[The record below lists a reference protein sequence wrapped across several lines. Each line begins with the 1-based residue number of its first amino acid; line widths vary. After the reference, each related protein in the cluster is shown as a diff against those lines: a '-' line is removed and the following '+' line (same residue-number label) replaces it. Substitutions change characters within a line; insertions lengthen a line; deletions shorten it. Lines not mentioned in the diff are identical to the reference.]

1 MGKPIV
7 AIVGR
12 PNVGKSTLFNIF
24 ANSRISIVED
34 TPGVT
39 RDRLY
44 AEGDWLD
51 NQFMMVDTGG
61 IEIMNSDAIAVSIR
75 QQAEIA
81 IKEADV
87 ILFVCDARSGI
98 VQEDADVARILR
110 KSGKPI
116 VLAVNKADSP
126 KQELNVYE
134 FYNLGLGE
142 PFPIS
147 AANHLGIGDLLDAV
161 VAKFPQNKA
170 GVFDNDEDQIKV
182 ALIGRPNVGKSSI
195 FNSLVGQERSIV
207 SDVAGTTRDAIDTPV
222 VRNGQKYLF
231 IDTAGM
237 RRKGKIDE
245 PIEKYSIIRSL
256 RAVDRSDVV
265 LMVIDAVDGVTEQDK
280 KIAGYAHEAGKGIV
294 IVVNKWDAYEKD
306 ENSTLRYT
314 ETLRKELIFM
324 QYAPVVYVS
333 ALTKQRIHR
342 LPEVINYV
350 AEQNAMRVATSVL
363 NQVIADAVAINP
375 PPTEKGQRLKIL
387 YATQV
392 KIKPPTFVI
401 FVNEPEI
408 MHFSYQ
414 RYLENKLREAFGFE
428 GTPLSMIIRGKK
440 KTNRGWING
449 CNDVCIMVCR
459 WFCVWLSTFG
469 AVAG

>member
-44 AEGDWLD
+44 ADTEWLD
-51 NQFMMVDTGG
+51 NEFMMVDTG
-61 IEIMNSDAIAVSIR
+61 IEIMNTDKIAVSIR
-75 QQAEIA
+75 QQAQIA
-81 IKEADV
+81 IAEADV
-87 ILFVCDARSGI
+87 ILFVCDARAGI
-98 VQEDADVARILR
+98 THEDAEVAKMLR
-110 KSGKPI
+110 QSKKPI
-116 VLAVNKADSP
+116 VLAINKADSP
-126 KQELNVYE
+126 KQEMEIFE
-134 FYNLGLGE
+134 FYNLGIGE
-142 PFPIS
+142 PIPVS
-147 AANHLGIGDLLDAV
+147 AANHLGLGDLLDAV
-161 VAKFPQNKA
+161 VEKFPETSAYGEDGNE
-170 GVFDNDEDQIKV
+170 DEIKV

-195 FNSLVGQERSIV
+195 FNTLVGEERSIV

-222 VRNGQKYLF
+222 IREGQKFLF

-237 RRKGKIDE
+237 RRKARIDE

-265 LMVIDAVDGVTEQDK
+265 LMVIDAIDGITEQDK

-294 IVVNKWDAYEKD
+294 LVVNKWDLYDKD
-306 ENSTLRYT
+306 NTSTLRYT
-314 ETLRKELIFM
+314 ENLRRELVFM
-324 QYAPVVYVS
+324 QYAPVVFVS
-333 ALTKQRIHR
+333 AMTKQRIHR
-342 LPEVINYV
+342 LPEVIHYV
-350 AEQNAMRVATSVL
+350 AEQNAMRISTSVL
-363 NQVIADAVAINP
+363 NQVVEDAIAINP

-428 GTPLSMIIRGKK
+428 GTPLQMIIRGK
-440 KTNRGWING
+440 NEEE
-449 CNDVCIMVCR
+449 
-459 WFCVWLSTFG
+459 
-469 AVAG
+469 

>member
-44 AEGDWLD
+44 ATAEWLD
-51 NQFMMVDTGG
+51 QEFMMVDTGG
-61 IEIMNSDAIAVSIR
+61 IEIMNADEIAVSIR
-75 QQAEIA
+75 QQAQIA
-81 IKEADV
+81 IREADV
-87 ILFVCDARSGI
+87 ILFVCDARAGI
-98 VQEDADVARILR
+98 TTEDAEVARLLR
-110 KSGKPI
+110 QSKKPI

-126 KQELNVYE
+126 KQELNTYE
-134 FYNLGLGE
+134 FYNLGIGE
-142 PFPIS
+142 PYPVS
-147 AANHLGIGDLLDAV
+147 ASNHLGLGDLLDAV
-161 VAKFPQNKA
+161 VAKFPDRGA
-170 GVFDNDEDQIKV
+170 SGIDDNDDEIKV

-195 FNSLVGQERSIV
+195 FNSLVGEERSIV
-207 SDVAGTTRDAIDTPV
+207 SNVAGTTRDAIDTSV
-222 VRNGQKYLF
+222 VRDGQKYLF

-237 RRKGKIDE
+237 RRKARIDE
-245 PIEKYSIIRSL
+245 PIEKYSIMRSL

-265 LMVIDAVDGVTEQDK
+265 LMVFDAVEGVTEQDK
-280 KIAGYAHEAGKGIV
+280 KIVGYAHEAGKAI
-294 IVVNKWDAYEKD
+294 ILVVNKWDLYEKD
-306 ENSTLRYT
+306 NTSTLRYT
-314 ETLRKELIFM
+314 EMLRKELVFL

-333 ALTKQRIHR
+333 AVTKQRIHR
-342 LPEVINYV
+342 LPEVISYV
-350 AEQNAMRVATSVL
+350 AEQNAMRISTSVL
-363 NQVIADAVAINP
+363 NQVIEDAVAINP
-375 PPTEKGQRLKIL
+375 TPTEKGQRLKIL

-428 GTPLSMIIRGKK
+428 GTPIQMIIRGK
-440 KTNRGWING
+440 NEEE
-449 CNDVCIMVCR
+449 
-459 WFCVWLSTFG
+459 
-469 AVAG
+469 

>member
-44 AEGDWLD
+44 ADTEWLD
-51 NQFMMVDTGG
+51 NEFMMVDTGG
-61 IEIMNSDAIAVSIR
+61 IEIMNTDKIAVSIR
-75 QQAEIA
+75 QQAQIA
-81 IKEADV
+81 IAEADV
-87 ILFVCDARSGI
+87 ILFVCDARAGI
-98 VQEDADVARILR
+98 THEDAEVAKMLR
-110 KSGKPI
+110 QSKKPI
-116 VLAVNKADSP
+116 VLAINKADSP
-126 KQELNVYE
+126 KQEMEIFE
-134 FYNLGLGE
+134 FYNLGIGE
-142 PFPIS
+142 PIPVS
-147 AANHLGIGDLLDAV
+147 AANHLGLGDLLDAV
-161 VAKFPQNKA
+161 VEKFPETSAYGEDGNE
-170 GVFDNDEDQIKV
+170 DEIKV

-195 FNSLVGQERSIV
+195 FNTLVGEERSIV

-222 VRNGQKYLF
+222 IREGQKFLF

-237 RRKGKIDE
+237 CRKARIDE

-265 LMVIDAVDGVTEQDK
+265 LMVIDAIDGVTEQDK

-294 IVVNKWDAYEKD
+294 LVVNKWDLYDKD
-306 ENSTLRYT
+306 NTSTLRYT
-314 ETLRKELIFM
+314 ENLRRELVFM
-324 QYAPVVYVS
+324 QYAPVVFVS
-333 ALTKQRIHR
+333 AMTKQRIHR
-342 LPEVINYV
+342 LPEVIHYV
-350 AEQNAMRVATSVL
+350 AEQNAMRISTSVL
-363 NQVIADAVAINP
+363 NQVVEDAIAINP

-428 GTPLSMIIRGKK
+428 GTPLQMIIRGK
-440 KTNRGWING
+440 NEEE
-449 CNDVCIMVCR
+449 
-459 WFCVWLSTFG
+459 
-469 AVAG
+469 

>member
-1 MGKPIV
+1 MSKPIV

-61 IEIMNSDAIAVSIR
+61 IEIMNSDAIAISIR

-98 VQEDADVARILR
+98 VQEDSDVAKILR

-161 VAKFPQNKA
+161 VAKFPKNKA
-170 GVFDNDEDQIKV
+170 GMFDNDEDQIKV

-195 FNSLVGQERSIV
+195 FNTLVGQERSIV

-294 IVVNKWDAYEKD
+294 IVVNKWDIYEKD

-314 ETLRKELIFM
+314 ENLRKELIFM
-324 QYAPVVYVS
+324 QYAPVVFVS

-363 NQVIADAVAINP
+363 NQVIADAVAVNP
-375 PPTEKGQRLKIL
+375 PPTDKGQRLKIL

-428 GTPLSMIIRGKK
+428 GTPLTMIIRGKK
-440 KTNRGWING
+440 E
-449 CNDVCIMVCR
+449 DE
-459 WFCVWLSTFG
+459 
-469 AVAG
+469 

>member
-44 AEGDWLD
+44 ADTEWLD
-51 NQFMMVDTGG
+51 NEFMMVDTGG
-61 IEIMNSDAIAVSIR
+61 IEIMNTDKIAVSIR
-75 QQAEIA
+75 QQAQIA
-81 IKEADV
+81 IAEADV
-87 ILFVCDARSGI
+87 ILFVCDARAGI
-98 VQEDADVARILR
+98 THEDAEVAKMLR
-110 KSGKPI
+110 QSKKPI
-116 VLAVNKADSP
+116 VLAINKADSP
-126 KQELNVYE
+126 KQEMEIFE
-134 FYNLGLGE
+134 FYNLGIGE
-142 PFPIS
+142 PIPVS
-147 AANHLGIGDLLDAV
+147 AANHLGLGDLLDAV
-161 VAKFPQNKA
+161 VEKFPETSAYGEDGNE
-170 GVFDNDEDQIKV
+170 DEIKV

-195 FNSLVGQERSIV
+195 FNTLVGEERSIV

-222 VRNGQKYLF
+222 IREGQKFLF

-237 RRKGKIDE
+237 RRKSRIDE
-245 PIEKYSIIRSL
+245 PIEKYSLIRSL

-265 LMVIDAVDGVTEQDK
+265 LMVIDAIDGVTEQDK

-294 IVVNKWDAYEKD
+294 LVVNKWDLYDKD
-306 ENSTLRYT
+306 NTSTLRYT
-314 ETLRKELIFM
+314 ENLRRELVFM
-324 QYAPVVYVS
+324 QYAPVVFVS
-333 ALTKQRIHR
+333 AMTKQRIHR
-342 LPEVINYV
+342 LPEVIHYV
-350 AEQNAMRVATSVL
+350 AEQNAMRISTSVL
-363 NQVIADAVAINP
+363 NQVVEDAIAINP

-428 GTPLSMIIRGKK
+428 GTPLQMIIRGK
-440 KTNRGWING
+440 NEEE
-449 CNDVCIMVCR
+449 
-459 WFCVWLSTFG
+459 
-469 AVAG
+469 

>member
-44 AEGDWLD
+44 ADTEWLD
-51 NQFMMVDTGG
+51 NEFMMVDTGG
-61 IEIMNSDAIAVSIR
+61 IEIMNTDKIAVSIR
-75 QQAEIA
+75 QQAQIA
-81 IKEADV
+81 IAEADV
-87 ILFVCDARSGI
+87 ILFVCDARAGI
-98 VQEDADVARILR
+98 THEDAEVAKMLR
-110 KSGKPI
+110 QSKKPI
-116 VLAVNKADSP
+116 VLAINKADSP
-126 KQELNVYE
+126 KQEMEIFE
-134 FYNLGLGE
+134 FYNLGIGE
-142 PFPIS
+142 PIPVS
-147 AANHLGIGDLLDAV
+147 AANHLGLGDLLDAV
-161 VAKFPQNKA
+161 VEKFPETSAYGEDGNE
-170 GVFDNDEDQIKV
+170 DEIKV

-195 FNSLVGQERSIV
+195 FNTLVGEERSIV

-222 VRNGQKYLF
+222 IREGQKFLF

-237 RRKGKIDE
+237 RRKARIDE

-265 LMVIDAVDGVTEQDK
+265 LMVIDAIDGIKEQDK

-294 IVVNKWDAYEKD
+294 LVVNKWDLYDKD
-306 ENSTLRYT
+306 NTSTLRYT
-314 ETLRKELIFM
+314 ENLRRELVFM
-324 QYAPVVYVS
+324 QYAPVVFVS
-333 ALTKQRIHR
+333 AMTKQRIHR
-342 LPEVINYV
+342 LPEVIHYV
-350 AEQNAMRVATSVL
+350 AEQNAMRISTSVL
-363 NQVIADAVAINP
+363 NQVVEDAIAINP

-428 GTPLSMIIRGKK
+428 GTPLQMIIRGK
-440 KTNRGWING
+440 NEEE
-449 CNDVCIMVCR
+449 
-459 WFCVWLSTFG
+459 
-469 AVAG
+469 

>member
-44 AEGDWLD
+44 ADTEWLD
-51 NQFMMVDTGG
+51 NEFMMVDTGG
-61 IEIMNSDAIAVSIR
+61 IEIMNTDKIAVSIR
-75 QQAEIA
+75 QQAQIA
-81 IKEADV
+81 IAEADV
-87 ILFVCDARSGI
+87 ILFVCDARAGI
-98 VQEDADVARILR
+98 THEDAEVAKMLR
-110 KSGKPI
+110 QSKKPI
-116 VLAVNKADSP
+116 VLAINKADSP
-126 KQELNVYE
+126 KQEMEIFE
-134 FYNLGLGE
+134 FYNLGIGE
-142 PFPIS
+142 PIPVS
-147 AANHLGIGDLLDAV
+147 AANHLGLGDLLDAV
-161 VAKFPQNKA
+161 VEKFPETSAYGEDGNE
-170 GVFDNDEDQIKV
+170 DEIKV

-195 FNSLVGQERSIV
+195 FNTLVGEERSIV

-222 VRNGQKYLF
+222 IREGQKFLF

-237 RRKGKIDE
+237 RRKARIDE

-265 LMVIDAVDGVTEQDK
+265 LMVIDAIDGVTEQDK

-294 IVVNKWDAYEKD
+294 LVVNKWDLYDKD
-306 ENSTLRYT
+306 NTSTLRYT
-314 ETLRKELIFM
+314 ENLRRELVFM
-324 QYAPVVYVS
+324 QYAPVVFVS
-333 ALTKQRIHR
+333 AMTKQRIHR
-342 LPEVINYV
+342 LPEVIHYV
-350 AEQNAMRVATSVL
+350 AEQNAMRISTSVL
-363 NQVIADAVAINP
+363 NQVVEGAIAINP

-428 GTPLSMIIRGKK
+428 GTPLQMIIRGK
-440 KTNRGWING
+440 NEEE
-449 CNDVCIMVCR
+449 
-459 WFCVWLSTFG
+459 
-469 AVAG
+469 

>member
-333 ALTKQRIHR
+333 VLTKQRIHR

-440 KTNRGWING
+440 E
-449 CNDVCIMVCR
+449 DE
-459 WFCVWLSTFG
+459 
-469 AVAG
+469 

>member
-44 AEGDWLD
+44 ADTEWLD
-51 NQFMMVDTGG
+51 NEFMMVDTGG
-61 IEIMNSDAIAVSIR
+61 IEIMNTDKIAVSIR
-75 QQAEIA
+75 QQAQIA
-81 IKEADV
+81 IAEADV
-87 ILFVCDARSGI
+87 ILFVCDARAGI
-98 VQEDADVARILR
+98 THEDAEVAKMLR
-110 KSGKPI
+110 QSKKPI
-116 VLAVNKADSP
+116 VLAINKADSP
-126 KQELNVYE
+126 KQEMEIFE
-134 FYNLGLGE
+134 FYNLGIGE
-142 PFPIS
+142 PIPVS
-147 AANHLGIGDLLDAV
+147 AANHLGLGDLLDAV
-161 VAKFPQNKA
+161 VEKFPETSAYGEDGNE
-170 GVFDNDEDQIKV
+170 DEIKV

-195 FNSLVGQERSIV
+195 FNTLVGEERSIV

-222 VRNGQKYLF
+222 IREGQKFLF

-237 RRKGKIDE
+237 RRKARIDE

-265 LMVIDAVDGVTEQDK
+265 LMVIDAIDGITEQDK

-294 IVVNKWDAYEKD
+294 LVVNKWDLYDKD
-306 ENSTLRYT
+306 NTSTLRYT
-314 ETLRKELIFM
+314 ENLRRELVFM
-324 QYAPVVYVS
+324 QYAPVVFVS
-333 ALTKQRIHR
+333 AMTKQRIHR
-342 LPEVINYV
+342 LPEVIHYV
-350 AEQNAMRVATSVL
+350 AEQNAMRISTSVL
-363 NQVIADAVAINP
+363 NQVVEDAIAINP
-375 PPTEKGQRLKIL
+375 PPTETGQRLKIL

-428 GTPLSMIIRGKK
+428 GTPLQMIIRGK
-440 KTNRGWING
+440 NEEE
-449 CNDVCIMVCR
+449 
-459 WFCVWLSTFG
+459 
-469 AVAG
+469 

>member
-44 AEGDWLD
+44 ADTEWLD
-51 NQFMMVDTGG
+51 NEFMMVDTGG
-61 IEIMNSDAIAVSIR
+61 IEIMNTDKIAVSIR
-75 QQAEIA
+75 QQAQIA
-81 IKEADV
+81 IAEADV
-87 ILFVCDARSGI
+87 ILFVCDARAGI
-98 VQEDADVARILR
+98 THEDAEVAKMLR
-110 KSGKPI
+110 QSKKPI
-116 VLAVNKADSP
+116 VLAINKADSP
-126 KQELNVYE
+126 KQELEIFE
-134 FYNLGLGE
+134 FYNLGIGE
-142 PFPIS
+142 PIPVS
-147 AANHLGIGDLLDAV
+147 AANHLGLGDLLDAV
-161 VAKFPQNKA
+161 VEKFPETSAYGEDGNE
-170 GVFDNDEDQIKV
+170 DEIKV

-195 FNSLVGQERSIV
+195 FNTLVGEERSIV

-222 VRNGQKYLF
+222 IREGQKFLF

-237 RRKGKIDE
+237 RRKARIDE

-265 LMVIDAVDGVTEQDK
+265 LMVIDAIDGITEQDK

-294 IVVNKWDAYEKD
+294 LVVNKWDLYDKD
-306 ENSTLRYT
+306 NTSTLRYT
-314 ETLRKELIFM
+314 ENLRRELVFM
-324 QYAPVVYVS
+324 QYAPVVFVS
-333 ALTKQRIHR
+333 AMTKQRIHR
-342 LPEVINYV
+342 LPEVIHYV
-350 AEQNAMRVATSVL
+350 AEQNAMRISTSVL
-363 NQVIADAVAINP
+363 NQVVEDAIAINP

-428 GTPLSMIIRGKK
+428 GTPLQMIIRGK
-440 KTNRGWING
+440 NEEE
-449 CNDVCIMVCR
+449 
-459 WFCVWLSTFG
+459 
-469 AVAG
+469 

>member
-44 AEGDWLD
+44 ADTEWLD
-51 NQFMMVDTGG
+51 NEFMMVDTGG
-61 IEIMNSDAIAVSIR
+61 IEIMNTDKIAVSIR
-75 QQAEIA
+75 QQAQIA
-81 IKEADV
+81 IAEADV
-87 ILFVCDARSGI
+87 ILFVCDARAGI
-98 VQEDADVARILR
+98 THEDAEVAKMLR
-110 KSGKPI
+110 QSKKPI
-116 VLAVNKADSP
+116 VLAINKADSP
-126 KQELNVYE
+126 KQEMEIFE
-134 FYNLGLGE
+134 FYNLGIGE
-142 PFPIS
+142 PIPVS
-147 AANHLGIGDLLDAV
+147 AANHLGLGDLLDAV
-161 VAKFPQNKA
+161 VEKFPETSAYGEDGNE
-170 GVFDNDEDQIKV
+170 DEIKV

-195 FNSLVGQERSIV
+195 FNTLVGEERSIV

-222 VRNGQKYLF
+222 IREGQKFLF
-231 IDTAGM
+231 IDKAGM
-237 RRKGKIDE
+237 RRKARIDE

-265 LMVIDAVDGVTEQDK
+265 LMVIDAIDGVTEQDK

-294 IVVNKWDAYEKD
+294 LVVNKWDLYDKD
-306 ENSTLRYT
+306 NTSTLRYT
-314 ETLRKELIFM
+314 ENLRRELVFM
-324 QYAPVVYVS
+324 QYAPVVFVS
-333 ALTKQRIHR
+333 AMTKQRIHR
-342 LPEVINYV
+342 LPEVIHYV
-350 AEQNAMRVATSVL
+350 AEQNAMRISTSVL
-363 NQVIADAVAINP
+363 NQVVEDAIAINP

-428 GTPLSMIIRGKK
+428 GTPLQMIIRGK
-440 KTNRGWING
+440 NEEE
-449 CNDVCIMVCR
+449 
-459 WFCVWLSTFG
+459 
-469 AVAG
+469 

>member
-44 AEGDWLD
+44 ADTEWLD
-51 NQFMMVDTGG
+51 NEFMMVDTGG
-61 IEIMNSDAIAVSIR
+61 IEIMNTDKIAVSIR
-75 QQAEIA
+75 QQAQIA
-81 IKEADV
+81 IAEADV
-87 ILFVCDARSGI
+87 ILFVCDARAGI
-98 VQEDADVARILR
+98 THEDAEVAKMLR
-110 KSGKPI
+110 QSKKPI
-116 VLAVNKADSP
+116 VLAINKADSP
-126 KQELNVYE
+126 KQEMEIFE
-134 FYNLGLGE
+134 FYNLGIGE
-142 PFPIS
+142 PIPVS
-147 AANHLGIGDLLDAV
+147 AANHLGLGDLLDAV
-161 VAKFPQNKA
+161 VEKFPETSAYGEDGNE
-170 GVFDNDEDQIKV
+170 DEIKV

-195 FNSLVGQERSIV
+195 FNTLVGEERSIV

-222 VRNGQKYLF
+222 IREGQKFLF

-237 RRKGKIDE
+237 RRKARIDE

-265 LMVIDAVDGVTEQDK
+265 LMVIDAIDGVTEQDK

-294 IVVNKWDAYEKD
+294 LVVNKWDLYDKD
-306 ENSTLRYT
+306 NTSTLRYT
-314 ETLRKELIFM
+314 ENLRRELVFM
-324 QYAPVVYVS
+324 QYAPVVFVS
-333 ALTKQRIHR
+333 AMTKQRIHR
-342 LPEVINYV
+342 LPEVIHYV
-350 AEQNAMRVATSVL
+350 AEQNAMRISTSVL
-363 NQVIADAVAINP
+363 NQVVEDAIAINP

-428 GTPLSMIIRGKK
+428 GTPLRMIIRGK
-440 KTNRGWING
+440 NEEE
-449 CNDVCIMVCR
+449 
-459 WFCVWLSTFG
+459 
-469 AVAG
+469 

>member
-44 AEGDWLD
+44 ANTEWLD
-51 NQFMMVDTGG
+51 NEFMMVDTGG
-61 IEIMNSDAIAVSIR
+61 IEIMNTDKIAVSIR
-75 QQAEIA
+75 QQAQIA
-81 IKEADV
+81 IAEADV
-87 ILFVCDARSGI
+87 ILFVCDARAGI
-98 VQEDADVARILR
+98 THEDAEVAKMLR
-110 KSGKPI
+110 QSKKPI
-116 VLAVNKADSP
+116 VLAINKADSP
-126 KQELNVYE
+126 KQEMEIFE
-134 FYNLGLGE
+134 FYNLGIGE
-142 PFPIS
+142 PIPVS
-147 AANHLGIGDLLDAV
+147 AANHLGLGDLLDAV
-161 VAKFPQNKA
+161 VEKFPETSAYGEDGNE
-170 GVFDNDEDQIKV
+170 DEIKV

-195 FNSLVGQERSIV
+195 FNTLVGEERSIV

-222 VRNGQKYLF
+222 IREGQKFLF

-237 RRKGKIDE
+237 RRKARIDE

-265 LMVIDAVDGVTEQDK
+265 LMVIDAIDGVTEQDK

-294 IVVNKWDAYEKD
+294 LVVNKWDLYDKD
-306 ENSTLRYT
+306 NTSTLRYT
-314 ETLRKELIFM
+314 ENLRRELVFM
-324 QYAPVVYVS
+324 QYAPVVFVS
-333 ALTKQRIHR
+333 AMTKQRIHR
-342 LPEVINYV
+342 LPEVIHYV
-350 AEQNAMRVATSVL
+350 AEQNAMRISTSVL
-363 NQVIADAVAINP
+363 NQVVEDAIAINP

-428 GTPLSMIIRGKK
+428 GTPLQMIIRGK
-440 KTNRGWING
+440 NEEE
-449 CNDVCIMVCR
+449 
-459 WFCVWLSTFG
+459 
-469 AVAG
+469 

>member
-44 AEGDWLD
+44 ADTEWLD
-51 NQFMMVDTGG
+51 NEFMMVDTGG
-61 IEIMNSDAIAVSIR
+61 IEIMNTDKIAVSIR
-75 QQAEIA
+75 QQAQIA
-81 IKEADV
+81 IAEADV
-87 ILFVCDARSGI
+87 ILFVCDARAGI
-98 VQEDADVARILR
+98 THEDAEVAKMLR
-110 KSGKPI
+110 QSKKPI
-116 VLAVNKADSP
+116 VLAINKADSP
-126 KQELNVYE
+126 KQEMEIFE
-134 FYNLGLGE
+134 FYNLGIGE
-142 PFPIS
+142 PIPVS
-147 AANHLGIGDLLDAV
+147 AANHLGLGDLLDAV
-161 VAKFPQNKA
+161 VEKFPETSAYSEDGNE
-170 GVFDNDEDQIKV
+170 DEIKV

-195 FNSLVGQERSIV
+195 FNTLVGEERSIV

-222 VRNGQKYLF
+222 IREGQKFLF

-237 RRKGKIDE
+237 RRKARIDE

-265 LMVIDAVDGVTEQDK
+265 LMVIDAIDGVTEQDK

-294 IVVNKWDAYEKD
+294 LVVNKWDLYDKD
-306 ENSTLRYT
+306 NTSTLRYT
-314 ETLRKELIFM
+314 ENLRRELVFM
-324 QYAPVVYVS
+324 QYAPVVFVS
-333 ALTKQRIHR
+333 AMTKQRIHR
-342 LPEVINYV
+342 LPEVIHYV
-350 AEQNAMRVATSVL
+350 AEQNAMRISTSVL
-363 NQVIADAVAINP
+363 NQVVEDAIAINP

-428 GTPLSMIIRGKK
+428 GTPLQMIIRGK
-440 KTNRGWING
+440 NEEE
-449 CNDVCIMVCR
+449 
-459 WFCVWLSTFG
+459 
-469 AVAG
+469 

>member
-44 AEGDWLD
+44 ADTEWLD
-51 NQFMMVDTGG
+51 NEFMMVDTGG
-61 IEIMNSDAIAVSIR
+61 IEIMNTDKIAVSIR
-75 QQAEIA
+75 QQAQIA
-81 IKEADV
+81 IAEADV
-87 ILFVCDARSGI
+87 ILFVCDARAGI
-98 VQEDADVARILR
+98 THEDAEVAKMLR
-110 KSGKPI
+110 QSKKPI
-116 VLAVNKADSP
+116 VLAINKADSP
-126 KQELNVYE
+126 KQEMEIFE
-134 FYNLGLGE
+134 FYNLGIGE
-142 PFPIS
+142 PIPVS
-147 AANHLGIGDLLDAV
+147 AANHLGLGDLLDAV
-161 VAKFPQNKA
+161 VEKFPETSAYGEDGNE
-170 GVFDNDEDQIKV
+170 DEIKV

-195 FNSLVGQERSIV
+195 FNTLVGEERSIV

-222 VRNGQKYLF
+222 IREGQKFLF

-237 RRKGKIDE
+237 RRKARIDE

-265 LMVIDAVDGVTEQDK
+265 LMVIDAIDGITEQDK

-294 IVVNKWDAYEKD
+294 LVVNKWDLYDKD
-306 ENSTLRYT
+306 NTSTLRYT
-314 ETLRKELIFM
+314 ENLRRELVFM
-324 QYAPVVYVS
+324 QYAPVVFVS
-333 ALTKQRIHR
+333 AMTKQRIHR
-342 LPEVINYV
+342 LPEVIHYV
-350 AEQNAMRVATSVL
+350 AEQNAMRISTSVL
-363 NQVIADAVAINP
+363 NQVVEDAIAINP
-375 PPTEKGQRLKIL
+375 PPTEKGQQLKIL

-428 GTPLSMIIRGKK
+428 GTPLQMIIRGK
-440 KTNRGWING
+440 NEEE
-449 CNDVCIMVCR
+449 
-459 WFCVWLSTFG
+459 
-469 AVAG
+469 

>member
-44 AEGDWLD
+44 ADTEWLD
-51 NQFMMVDTGG
+51 NEFMMVDTGG
-61 IEIMNSDAIAVSIR
+61 IEIMNTDKIAVSIR
-75 QQAEIA
+75 QQAQIA
-81 IKEADV
+81 IAEADV
-87 ILFVCDARSGI
+87 ILFVCDARAGI
-98 VQEDADVARILR
+98 THEDAEVAKMLR
-110 KSGKPI
+110 QSKKPI
-116 VLAVNKADSP
+116 VLAINKADSP
-126 KQELNVYE
+126 KQEMEIFV
-134 FYNLGLGE
+134 FFILGIGE
-142 PFPIS
+142 PIPVS
-147 AANHLGIGDLLDAV
+147 AANHLGLGDLLDAV
-161 VAKFPQNKA
+161 VEKFPETSAYGEDGNE
-170 GVFDNDEDQIKV
+170 DEIKV

-195 FNSLVGQERSIV
+195 FNTLVGEERSIV

-222 VRNGQKYLF
+222 IREGQKFLF

-237 RRKGKIDE
+237 RRKARIDE

-265 LMVIDAVDGVTEQDK
+265 LMVIDAIDGITEQDK

-294 IVVNKWDAYEKD
+294 LVVNKWDLYDKD
-306 ENSTLRYT
+306 NTSTLRYT
-314 ETLRKELIFM
+314 ENLRRELVFM
-324 QYAPVVYVS
+324 QYAPVVFVS
-333 ALTKQRIHR
+333 AMTKQRIHR
-342 LPEVINYV
+342 LPEVIHYV
-350 AEQNAMRVATSVL
+350 AEQNAMRISTSVL
-363 NQVIADAVAINP
+363 NQVVEDAIAINP

-428 GTPLSMIIRGKK
+428 GTPLQMIIRGK
-440 KTNRGWING
+440 NEEE
-449 CNDVCIMVCR
+449 
-459 WFCVWLSTFG
+459 
-469 AVAG
+469 

>member
-44 AEGDWLD
+44 ADTEWLD
-51 NQFMMVDTGG
+51 NEFMMVDTGG
-61 IEIMNSDAIAVSIR
+61 IEIMNTDKIAVSIR
-75 QQAEIA
+75 QQAQIA
-81 IKEADV
+81 IAEADV
-87 ILFVCDARSGI
+87 ILFVCDARAGI
-98 VQEDADVARILR
+98 THEDAEVAKMLR
-110 KSGKPI
+110 QSKKPI
-116 VLAVNKADSP
+116 VLAINKADSP
-126 KQELNVYE
+126 KQEMEIFE
-134 FYNLGLGE
+134 FYNLGIGE
-142 PFPIS
+142 PIPVS
-147 AANHLGIGDLLDAV
+147 AANHLGLGDLLDAV
-161 VAKFPQNKA
+161 VEKFPETSAYGEDGNE
-170 GVFDNDEDQIKV
+170 DEIKV

-195 FNSLVGQERSIV
+195 FNTLVGEERSIV

-222 VRNGQKYLF
+222 IREGQKFLF

-237 RRKGKIDE
+237 RRKARIDE

-265 LMVIDAVDGVTEQDK
+265 LMVIDAIDGVTEQDK

-294 IVVNKWDAYEKD
+294 LVVHKWDLYDKD
-306 ENSTLRYT
+306 NTSTLRYT
-314 ETLRKELIFM
+314 ENLRRELVFM
-324 QYAPVVYVS
+324 QYAPVVFVS
-333 ALTKQRIHR
+333 AMTKQRIHR
-342 LPEVINYV
+342 LPEVIHYV
-350 AEQNAMRVATSVL
+350 AEQNAMRISTSVL
-363 NQVIADAVAINP
+363 NQVVEDAIAINP

-428 GTPLSMIIRGKK
+428 GTPLQMIIRGK
-440 KTNRGWING
+440 NEEE
-449 CNDVCIMVCR
+449 
-459 WFCVWLSTFG
+459 
-469 AVAG
+469 

>member
-87 ILFVCDARSGI
+87 ILFVCDAR
-98 VQEDADVARILR
+98 VARILR

-440 KTNRGWING
+440 E
-449 CNDVCIMVCR
+449 DE
-459 WFCVWLSTFG
+459 
-469 AVAG
+469 

>member
-44 AEGDWLD
+44 ADTEWLD
-51 NQFMMVDTGG
+51 NEFMMVDTGG
-61 IEIMNSDAIAVSIR
+61 IEIMNTDKIAVSIR
-75 QQAEIA
+75 QQAQIA
-81 IKEADV
+81 IAEADV
-87 ILFVCDARSGI
+87 ILFVCDARAGI
-98 VQEDADVARILR
+98 THEDAEVAKMLR
-110 KSGKPI
+110 QSKKPI
-116 VLAVNKADSP
+116 VLAINKADSP
-126 KQELNVYE
+126 KQEMEIFE
-134 FYNLGLGE
+134 FYNLGIGE
-142 PFPIS
+142 PIPVS
-147 AANHLGIGDLLDAV
+147 AANHLGLGDLLDAV
-161 VAKFPQNKA
+161 VEKFPETSAYGEDGNE
-170 GVFDNDEDQIKV
+170 DEIKV

-195 FNSLVGQERSIV
+195 FNTLVGEERSIV

-222 VRNGQKYLF
+222 IREGQKFLF

-237 RRKGKIDE
+237 RRKARIDE

-265 LMVIDAVDGVTEQDK
+265 LMVIDAIDGVTEQDK

-294 IVVNKWDAYEKD
+294 LVVNKWDLYDKD
-306 ENSTLRYT
+306 NTSTLRYT
-314 ETLRKELIFM
+314 ENLRRELVFM
-324 QYAPVVYVS
+324 QYAPVVFVS
-333 ALTKQRIHR
+333 AMTKQRIHR
-342 LPEVINYV
+342 LPEVIHYV
-350 AEQNAMRVATSVL
+350 AEQNAMRISTSVL
-363 NQVIADAVAINP
+363 NQIVEDAIAINP

-428 GTPLSMIIRGKK
+428 GTPLQMIIRGK
-440 KTNRGWING
+440 NEEE
-449 CNDVCIMVCR
+449 
-459 WFCVWLSTFG
+459 
-469 AVAG
+469 

>member
-222 VRNGQKYLF
+222 VRNRQKYLF

-440 KTNRGWING
+440 E
-449 CNDVCIMVCR
+449 DE
-459 WFCVWLSTFG
+459 
-469 AVAG
+469 

>member
-324 QYAPVVYVS
+324 QYAPVVYVP
-333 ALTKQRIHR
+333 ALPKQRIHR

-440 KTNRGWING
+440 E
-449 CNDVCIMVCR
+449 DE
-459 WFCVWLSTFG
+459 
-469 AVAG
+469 

>member
-44 AEGDWLD
+44 ATAEWLD
-51 NQFMMVDTGG
+51 QEFMMVDTGG
-61 IEIMNSDAIAVSIR
+61 IEIMNADEIAVSIR
-75 QQAEIA
+75 QQAQIA
-81 IKEADV
+81 IREADV
-87 ILFVCDARSGI
+87 ILLVCDARAGI
-98 VQEDADVARILR
+98 TTEDAEVARLLR
-110 KSGKPI
+110 QSKKPI
-116 VLAVNKADSP
+116 VLAINKADSP
-126 KQELNVYE
+126 KQELNTYE
-134 FYNLGLGE
+134 FYNLGIGE
-142 PFPIS
+142 PYPVS
-147 AANHLGIGDLLDAV
+147 ASNHLGLGDLLDAV
-161 VAKFPQNKA
+161 VAKFPDRGA
-170 GVFDNDEDQIKV
+170 SGIDDNDDEIKV

-195 FNSLVGQERSIV
+195 FNSLVGEERSIV
-207 SDVAGTTRDAIDTPV
+207 SNVAGTTRDAIDTSV
-222 VRNGQKYLF
+222 VRDGQKYLF

-237 RRKGKIDE
+237 RRKARIDE
-245 PIEKYSIIRSL
+245 PIEKYSIMRSL

-265 LMVIDAVDGVTEQDK
+265 LMVFDAVEGVTEQDK
-280 KIAGYAHEAGKGIV
+280 KIVGYAHEAGKGI
-294 IVVNKWDAYEKD
+294 ILVVNKWDLYEKD
-306 ENSTLRYT
+306 NTSTLRYT
-314 ETLRKELIFM
+314 EMLRKELVFL

-333 ALTKQRIHR
+333 AVTKQRIHR
-342 LPEVINYV
+342 LPEVISYV
-350 AEQNAMRVATSVL
+350 AEQNAMRISTSVL
-363 NQVIADAVAINP
+363 NQVIEDAVAINP
-375 PPTEKGQRLKIL
+375 TPTEKGQRLKIL

-428 GTPLSMIIRGKK
+428 GTPIQMIIRGK
-440 KTNRGWING
+440 NEEE
-449 CNDVCIMVCR
+449 
-459 WFCVWLSTFG
+459 
-469 AVAG
+469 

>member
-116 VLAVNKADSP
+116 VLAVNKSDSP

-314 ETLRKELIFM
+314 ENLRKELIFM

-440 KTNRGWING
+440 E
-449 CNDVCIMVCR
+449 DE
-459 WFCVWLSTFG
+459 
-469 AVAG
+469 